1 VFINENHLLLDIN
14 IDIYGTLTSSIL
26 CPAENVLSNTF
37 PFVKLLSLVLAG
49 PSWFNVEKF
58 YDFVYIIVVLDT

>member
-1 VFINENHLLLDIN
+1 VFINENLLLLDIN

-49 PSWFNVEKF
+49 PFLV
-58 YDFVYIIVVLDT
+58 